1 MRNLK
6 KIFENDNSEFD
17 FTEDDI
23 IDIFND
29 FEDEGYKIMVR
40 FGKRLHQFHEIDSK
54 VTDQDIKLGF
64 KLSIWVNLVSSY
76 MDSIAFSRSEKYLNL
91 LNEVQYRLNT
101 LNLYIKEVEKSKNQ
115 INILIYTK

>member
-6 KIFENDNSEFD
+6 KIFENSKSEFD

-29 FEDEGYKIMVR
+29 FEDEGYKIIVR
-40 FGKRLHQFHEIDSK
+40 FGKRLQQFHEIDSK

-76 MDSIAFSRSEKYLNL
+76 TDSIAFSRSEKYLNL
-91 LNEVQYRLNT
+91 LNEIQYRLNT

>member
-1 MRNLK
+1 
-6 KIFENDNSEFD
+6 
-17 FTEDDI
+17 
-23 IDIFND
+23 
-29 FEDEGYKIMVR
+29 MVR

>member
-6 KIFENDNSEFD
+6 KIFENSKSEFD

-29 FEDEGYKIMVR
+29 FEDEGYRIMVR
-40 FGKRLHQFHEIDSK
+40 FGKRLQQFHEIDSK

-64 KLSIWVNLVSSY
+64 KLSIWINLVSSY
-76 MDSIAFSRSEKYLNL
+76 TDSIAFSRSEKYLNL
-91 LNEVQYRLNT
+91 LNEIQYRLNT

>member
-6 KIFENDNSEFD
+6 KIFENSKSEFD

-29 FEDEGYKIMVR
+29 FEDEGYKIIVR
-40 FGKRLHQFHEIDSK
+40 FGKRLQQFHEIDSK

-76 MDSIAFSRSEKYLNL
+76 TDSIAFSRSEKYLNL
-91 LNEVQYRLNT
+91 LNEIQYRLNT
-101 LNLYIKEVEKSKNQ
+101 LNVYIKEVEKSKNQ

>member
-76 MDSIAFSRSEKYLNL
+76 TDSIVFSRSEKYLNL
-91 LNEVQYRLNT
+91 LNEIQYRLNT

>member
-40 FGKRLHQFHEIDSK
+40 FGKRLQQFHEIDSK

-76 MDSIAFSRSEKYLNL
+76 TDSIAFSRSEKYLNL

>member
-29 FEDEGYKIMVR
+29 FEDEGYKIIVR
-40 FGKRLHQFHEIDSK
+40 FGKRLQQFHEIDSK

-76 MDSIAFSRSEKYLNL
+76 TDSIAFSRSEKYLNL
-91 LNEVQYRLNT
+91 LNEIQYRLNT

>member
-6 KIFENDNSEFD
+6 KIFENSKSEFD

-29 FEDEGYKIMVR
+29 FEDEGYKIIVR
-40 FGKRLHQFHEIDSK
+40 FGKRLQQFQEIDSK

-76 MDSIAFSRSEKYLNL
+76 TDSIAFSRSEKYLNL
-91 LNEVQYRLNT
+91 LNEIQYRLNT